1 VLKKAQDVIKNFDI
15 SDNALKAA
23 DLSLLN
29 DKSELQLIKT
39 MVNWPRI
46 VESAAISH
54 EPHRVAYY
62 LYDLASEFHALWNKG
77 NDRVDLRFVIE
88 DNKDITVARLA
99 MIRAFSKIIA
109 SGLNILGVEPV
120 NEM

>member
-1 VLKKAQDVIKNFDI
+1 MF
-15 SDNALKAA
+15 
-23 DLSLLN
+23 
-29 DKSELQLIKT
+29 
-39 MVNWPRI
+39 R
-46 VESAAISH
+46 
-54 EPHRVAYY
+54 YY
-62 LYDLASEFHALWNKG
+62 LILFIKFGIIKATYIFEHSSGE
-77 NDRVDLRFVIE
+77 IE

>member
-1 VLKKAQDVIKNFDI
+1 
-15 SDNALKAA
+15 
-23 DLSLLN
+23 
-29 DKSELQLIKT
+29 
-39 MVNWPRI
+39 
-46 VESAAISH
+46 
-54 EPHRVAYY
+54 VAYY